1 MEIFTEMASKTAV
14 YAVLL
19 VTIFSV
25 STANYVEALAAGSY
39 DPSSSRVELR
49 VALLKGYFS
58 KYADMVS
65 GQWVTDT
72 AAVFTA
78 SPTEILEYCR
88 TKYPNSDITNIVD
101 SSQPATIGQWCPV
114 NGDECTASAKITY
127 YRCLVGPFESD
138 ALMVYNVCKFFHEH
152 DENVCREPT
161 YWKQRAQE
169 DCGRWKM
176 TINSTGMLLPCDVD
190 RYKGVEYTCCPP
202 APTTTTT
209 VTATTTTTTRTTTV
223 EQVQEEEEEERGAE
237 GQQETPLPE
246 RDNTVS
252 HPREIISNI
261 LDDPYFSE
269 VGLDGSQE
277 KREYGAAKGRLSSK
291 QKAEK
296 GRVMQ
301 QWQEAQEHYLQ
312 LKAKDSDKAEK
323 MRKEMTLRF
332 EQTIGDMEAENAE
345 ENEEL
350 REAHQAHIE
359 AGLKA
364 KINSSY
370 QSFKLAV
377 EVGKPK
383 ARKILHGLKRYLHA
397 VQKARQH
404 YIRHYRHL
412 RRTDPL
418 KADQHKSAMLQ
429 MLSALNLDVAHALDK
444 VQALPNLY
452 SELKPKIDALLEST
466 ADSDDDV
473 ALIRAAEEEQ
483 IAEPTEPALERIDEF
498 QSVEETVESQS
509 EDEEEVK
516 TGSVLEELMGK
527 VEVAEKKE
535 VEEEEQQLEET
546 DQEQPSEEDVEEEEI
561 LTEEDTQAPA
571 LAKTATSTK
580 TSAST
585 TRPAKPSSPTKTRIS
600 TMVQTEPET
609 PTPSRELE
617 LDIGKETEI
626 QVPDIV
632 PIIAVKPIESYL
644 EEELDGP
651 IETEVEK
658 PKTLIVAQKPA
669 AKVQKSAAAVRMEKQ
684 RLVNRD
690 QENMVDTSVTKKRLP
705 IRSEPMV
712 AFGLA
717 CGVLA
722 VATVLVIAV
731 LIVRRK
737 TRRTP
742 VNNGFTEIDPNLTV
756 EQRHIVSMQ
765 QNGYENPTYKYFD
778 MQ

>member
-49 VALLKGYFS
+49 VALLQGYFS

-72 AAVFTA
+72 SAEFTS
-78 SPTEILEYCR
+78 SPAEILKYCR

-114 NGDECTASAKITY
+114 SGDECTASAKITY

-209 VTATTTTTTRTTTV
+209 ITTITTTTTRTTTV
-223 EQVQEEEEEERGAE
+223 EQVQEEEEEEQRGAE

-252 HPREIISNI
+252 HPRDIISNI

-359 AGLKA
+359 GGLKA

-370 QSFKLAV
+370 QSFKVAV

-444 VQALPNLY
+444 IQALPNLY
-452 SELKPKIDALLEST
+452 AELKPKIDALLEST

-483 IAEPTEPALERIDEF
+483 IAEPTEPARERIDEF

-509 EDEEEVK
+509 EDEEE
-516 TGSVLEELMGK
+516 M
-527 VEVAEKKE
+527 
-535 VEEEEQQLEET
+535 ET
-546 DQEQPSEEDVEEEEI
+546 DQEEPSEEDVEEES

-626 QVPDIV
+626 QVPAIV

-658 PKTLIVAQKPA
+658 PKTLIIAQKPA